1 MGGGRDIAMQ
11 KNWFLFIFSLL
22 LIGLFLFP
30 IFHLELRDRKENR
43 ICFIER
49 ASTGDLLRFSY
60 IHSIEKIPVEAV
72 LRIDREGLKVIET
85 EAPSYGAGL
94 PNVVPNHLLKKE
106 KGTFRIFAESEVM
119 DPFTFFISVMTHP
132 VLQFKGN
139 KILLEEVI
147 QEGGVM
153 DLRVRQTP
161 AFVFYYKKLTLQ
173 LNSLKKN

>member
-11 KNWFLFIFSLL
+11 RKWFLFIFSLL

-30 IFHLELRDRKENR
+30 IFHVELRDRKESR
-43 ICFIER
+43 ICFVER

-60 IHSIEKIPVEAV
+60 IHSIEKIPVEAI

-85 EAPSYGAGL
+85 ETSSYGAGL
-94 PNVVPNHLLKKE
+94 PNVVPTHLLKKE

-119 DPFTFFISVMTHP
+119 DRFSFFISAMTHP

-139 KILLEEVI
+139 KIRLEEVLKD
-147 QEGGVM
+147 GAVM
-153 DLRVRQTP
+153 DLEVKQTP
-161 AFVFYYKKLTLQ
+161 AFMYYYKKMNLQ